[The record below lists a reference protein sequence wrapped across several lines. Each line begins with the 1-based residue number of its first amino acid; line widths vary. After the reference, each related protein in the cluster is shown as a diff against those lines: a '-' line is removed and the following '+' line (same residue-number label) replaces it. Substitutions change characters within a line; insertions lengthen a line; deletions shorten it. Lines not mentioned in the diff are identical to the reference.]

1 MEELRTFSPGM
12 PVLDHQ
18 PQAQTPHHVL
28 LVEDEPSLAE
38 LLAVA
43 LRGEGYAVTVLHE
56 GTEASDWVRR
66 YDPSLVLLDL
76 ILPGKDGLTVCRE
89 IRAFST
95 VPLIMTTAK
104 VEEIDRLIGLEL
116 GADDYICKP
125 FNPREVVARV
135 RALLRRSIEWRDSS
149 HGSGL
154 SLDEERF
161 EAYWNGE
168 ALALTPVEFRL
179 LQALSHRPGRVLSR
193 AQLLNAIYVDH
204 RVVSDRTVDS
214 HIKNLRRK
222 LQSSTA
228 GTDPIEAVYGMGYKF
243 NPD

>member
-1 MEELRTFSPGM
+1 MDRHSDSAST
-12 PVLDHQ
+12 
-18 PQAQTPHHVL
+18 HHVL
-28 LVEDEPSLAE
+28 LVEDEAGLAT
-38 LLAVA
+38 LLEQA
-43 LRGEGYAVTVLHE
+43 LREDGYAVTVMHE
-56 GTEASDWVRR
+56 GSEVSEWVRR
-66 YDPSLVLLDL
+66 NDPSLVLLDL
-76 ILPGKDGLTVCRE
+76 ILPGKDGLSVCRE

-95 VPLIMTTAK
+95 VPLIMITAK
-104 VEEIDRLIGLEL
+104 IEEIDRLIGLEL

-135 RALLRRSIEWRDSS
+135 RALLRRSFDWRESPQ
-149 HGSGL
+149 GTGL

-179 LQALSHRPGRVLSR
+179 LKALSHRPGRVLSR

-214 HIKNLRRK
+214 HVKNLRRK
-222 LQSSTA
+222 LQSSAA

-243 NPD
+243 VAE